1 MGSIDY
7 LAWRWG
13 TEFKIA
19 LTDGNE
25 SNFDQSFLH
34 FNVNKKNICKSYSH
48 FDCNYLILDTASLN
62 S

>member
-13 TEFKIA
+13 TEFEIA
-19 LTDGNE
+19 LTDGGE

-34 FNVNKKNICKSYSH
+34 FNVNKKLYAKVT
-48 FDCNYLILDTASLN
+48 LTLN
-62 S
+62 VIIEY